1 MDIQLSKSRSN
12 SLGQRIGIFLF
23 CIYIVIGYLANDIV
37 LPTIIN
43 TIFLYLFIGYSVI
56 YTFIEGTYKI
66 SKFTAWQIIFT
77 AISIFSLTYSPL
89 KEVFEG
95 QFYLCIVNLVMIYF
109 LSRYE
114 IDKEIF
120 VRIAWSYAVGSALLI
135 ALLIR
140 SGNVFDSSGR
150 LGTDLVGNA
159 NILAAM
165 LMVSAIYA
173 FWLLVYTKNSL
184 WKKII
189 LIGCVVLIYYGMFL
203 SGGRKYIFIPLIF
216 LYIILFFK
224 TDNKGRK
231 HLIRNTVIVAALL
244 VLVIYIIMNVPSLYD
259 VIGQRLENLIYFIET
274 GRILREG
281 GAEELRAKMIEI
293 GWNAWPE
300 SPLLGHGFDSFKYYN
315 VQITG
320 RFFYS
325 HNNFIE
331 LLYNLGIAGFIVY
344 YWFYIKM
351 IITGW
356 RERNSKPQY
365 ATYFSIALF
374 ISMLFY
380 ETGAI
385 NYSATSSFI
394 LFYLSFAL
402 LNKQYPKL
410 N

>member
-1 MDIQLSKSRSN
+1 MDLQLSKSRSN

-23 CIYIVIGYLANDIV
+23 CIYIIIGYLANDII

-66 SKFTAWQIIFT
+66 SKFTTWQIIFT

-89 KEVFEG
+89 KDVFEG

-120 VRIAWSYAVGSALLI
+120 VRIAWSYTLGSAILI
-135 ALLIR
+135 AMLIR

-165 LMVSAIYA
+165 LMVSAFYA
-173 FWLLVYTKNSL
+173 FWLLVYTKNFL
-184 WKKII
+184 WKKVI
-189 LIGCVVLIYYGMFL
+189 LICCVVLIYYGMFL
-203 SGGRKYIFIPLIF
+203 SGGRKYIFVPLIF
-216 LYIILFFK
+216 LYIVLFFK

-300 SPLLGHGFDSFKYYN
+300 SPLLGHGFDSFKYFN

-331 LLYNLGIAGFIVY
+331 LLYNLGLIGFIVY
-344 YWFYIKM
+344 
-351 IITGW
+351 
-356 RERNSKPQY
+356 
-365 ATYFSIALF
+365 
-374 ISMLFY
+374 
-380 ETGAI
+380 
-385 NYSATSSFI
+385 SSF
-394 LFYLSFAL
+394 
-402 LNKQYPKL
+402 
-410 N
+410 

>member
-23 CIYIVIGYLANDIV
+23 CIYIVIGYLANDII

-66 SKFTAWQIIFT
+66 SKFTTWQIIFT

-89 KEVFEG
+89 KDVFEG

-120 VRIAWSYAVGSALLI
+120 VRIAWSYAAGSALLI

-216 LYIILFFK
+216 LYIVLFFK

-293 GWNAWPE
+293 GWNAWSE

-315 VQITG
+315 VQVTG